1 MKRTGMKTRVKVEG
15 DRFSKPR
22 IEKKTIGG
30 FGAAMHTQSCGMLEK
45 NGQDMDVVLIE
56 KESSVFDLLL
66 PQ

>member
-15 DRFSKPR
+15 DRVSKPR

-45 NGQDMDVVLIE
+45 YGQDFNIVLIE
-56 KESSVFDLLL
+56 EESSVFDLLV